1 MNELLNAIFGLNS
14 HGPDGRA
21 LGFGTPDAQAGF
33 TTALP
38 AWAFVLV
45 LALIAGLVWWS
56 YRAVPGR
63 RRVRGLLAVSRTLLL
78 VLLFVLALGPGIEQS
93 MIETERDWVL
103 VLLDRSAS
111 LQTPDSGE
119 GGIPR
124 EQQLR
129 SMLGT
134 GEESW
139 GALVDEKRVVWM
151 GFGERS
157 RVLGEGAA
165 PGVEALGDPDALGSD
180 IDLAIR
186 DALRQSAARP
196 VSAIVLV
203 SDGRATRMVDPD
215 LLTALADRQV
225 PIISVPLGGEDPVR
239 DLGIARVEHPDAVF
253 AEDMV
258 PIRVHLDTRGI
269 DADDLRQRPVR
280 VELVD
285 HELGRVLDT
294 VTLGPEHLSADASLS
309 ADEDADEDTGG
320 ESPEPVTLMHTPEG
334 DGERRLDV
342 RIVSDR
348 PGDDLNADNNLA
360 ELRLQIV
367 DRPLRV
373 LYIDGYPRWEHRYLK
388 FMLLREPSIV
398 SSSLLLSATRR
409 YIQEGDELIASVP
422 STLADWEPFDVV
434 ILGDVRAELF
444 SQQQLETLL
453 EHIETRGAGLLWVAG
468 PSSVPD
474 GYLGTPLSAVLP
486 MRKDAGGSQPTTG
499 VWDSAVT
506 MRATPE
512 ATRLGVL
519 RLDDAG
525 TGWLER
531 LSDPGTGWSKLRWA
545 LQLDET
551 SFKPGVS
558 VLARAHDADSA
569 RRSPL
574 ITMMRYGAG
583 TSMLVGTDEIWRWRY
598 GRGEDLHE
606 RFWLPIIRTLGRGT
620 VARRAAPGQLVVSPG
635 SPAPDEPTQVTLRV
649 FDQQRIDAL
658 PERVRV
664 RVASLGDRAEAFEIE
679 LVGTGETRS
688 AAWVPGRT
696 GNFEL
701 RPLGLDAQL
710 SAVRERVA
718 VLSRSD
724 ERRVLDADHAALAS
738 IADAT
743 GGWITP
749 AESFDLIPDQL
760 PNRARTIASPPKRE
774 SLWDK
779 PVVLILLVALLTIEW
794 IGRRLLRLA

>member
-1 MNELLNAIFGLNS
+1 MNEIKALLNAIFGLNS
-14 HGPDGRA
+14 PAPDGQP
-21 LGFGTPDAQAGF
+21 LGFGTPDAQPGF

-38 AWAFVLV
+38 AWAFALV
-45 LALIAGLVWWS
+45 LLAIAGLVWWS

-63 RRVRGLLAVSRTLLL
+63 RAVRVLLAVSRTLILTL
-78 VLLFVLALGPGIEQS
+78 MFVLALGPRIEQS
-93 MIETERDWVL
+93 MIETEPDWVL
-103 VLLDRSAS
+103 VLVDRSAS
-111 LQTPDSGE
+111 LQTPDA
-119 GGIPR
+119 GGSDDAR
-124 EQQLR
+124 DQQLR
-129 SMLGT
+129 AMLRA
-134 GEESW
+134 GEQSW
-139 GALVDEKRVVWM
+139 GELAQNKRVIWM
-151 GFGERS
+151 GFGERT
-157 RVLGEGAA
+157 RVLAEGAV
-165 PGVEALGDPDALGSD
+165 PRNETLGDPDELGSD

-196 VSAIVLV
+196 VSAIVLIT
-203 SDGRATRMVDPD
+203 DGRATRAIDPE
-215 LLTALADRQV
+215 LLATLAERQV
-225 PIISVPLGGEDPVR
+225 PVVSVPLGGTDPVR
-239 DLGIARVEHPDAVF
+239 DMGIARVEHPDAVF

-258 PIRVHLDTRGI
+258 PVRVHLETRGI
-269 DADDLRQRPVR
+269 DADDLRLRPVR

-285 HELGRVLDT
+285 HEQGRVLDT
-294 VTLGPEHLSADASLS
+294 VTLGPEHLSGTTPP
-309 ADEDADEDTGG
+309 DTDQGTNAAT
-320 ESPEPVTLMHTPEG
+320 PEPVTLMHTPEG

-342 RIVSDR
+342 RIVSER
-348 PGDDLNADNNLA
+348 PGDDLNPDNNLA
-360 ELRLQIV
+360 ELGLRIV

-398 SSSLLLSATRR
+398 SSSLLLSASRR
-409 YIQEGDELIASVP
+409 YIQEGDELIAAVP
-422 STLADWEPFDVV
+422 STLAEWEPFDVV

-444 SQQQLETLL
+444 SQQQLETLI

-474 GYLGTPLSAVLP
+474 GYLNTALSGLLP
-486 MRKDAGGSQPTTG
+486 MRKDAGGSQPTTS
-499 VWDSAVT
+499 VWDSEVT
-506 MRATPE
+506 MRAAPE

-519 RLDDAG
+519 RLDDTG
-525 TGWLER
+525 TGWLDR
-531 LSDPGTGWSKLRWA
+531 LSDPATGWSKLRWA

-558 VLARAHDADSA
+558 VLARAHAVDSA
-569 RRSPL
+569 QQAPL

-583 TSMLVGTDEIWRWRY
+583 VSMLVGTDEIWRWRY

-635 SPAPDEPTQVTLRV
+635 APTPEEPTQVTLRV

-664 RVASLGDRAEAFEIE
+664 RVASLADRGEPIEIE
-679 LVGTGETRS
+679 LAGTGDTRTG
-688 AAWVPGRT
+688 AWVPGRT
-696 GNFEL
+696 GSFEL

-710 SAVRERVA
+710 SAVSERA
-718 VLSRSD
+718 RVLDRTD
-724 ERRVLDADHAALAS
+724 ERRVLDSNHDALAS
-738 IADAT
+738 IAEAT

-749 AESFDLIPDQL
+749 AESFDLIPEQL
-760 PNRARTIASPPKRE
+760 PNRARTIASPPRRE

-779 PVVLILLVALLTIEW
+779 PVVLILLISLLSIEW